1 MKKPGSYVI
10 NGALACGVLYFVLD
24 LSAAGRDLIDYV
36 VIGLV
41 CLAILWNIVQ
51 LSRRLHRSGGAR
63 AVWHVQRTVLF
74 WIMGLLN
81 TVLLQPDRIG
91 DWRGWLGAALLVIAA
106 ADTVALFRKERQITR
121 MPVDGEQRSDTA
133 GASG

>member
-10 NGALACGVLYFVLD
+10 NGALAGGVLYFVLD
-24 LSAAGRDLIDYV
+24 LSAAGRGPIDYV

-41 CLAILWNIVQ
+41 CTAILWNIVQ

-63 AVWHVQRTVLF
+63 AVWQVQRTLLF
-74 WIMGLLN
+74 WIVGLFN
-81 TVLLQPDRIG
+81 TVLLQPDHLG
-91 DWRGWLGAALLVIAA
+91 GWRSWLGAALLVIAA
-106 ADTVALFRKERQITR
+106 ADTVALYRKERQITR
-121 MPVDGEQRSDTA
+121 MSADDAQRGDTA